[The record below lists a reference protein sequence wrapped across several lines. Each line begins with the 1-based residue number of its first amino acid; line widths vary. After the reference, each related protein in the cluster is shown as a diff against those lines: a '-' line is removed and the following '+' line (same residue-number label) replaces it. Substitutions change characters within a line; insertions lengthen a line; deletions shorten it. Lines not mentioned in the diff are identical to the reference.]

1 MAADKAFTS
10 QNAEH
15 LVDHSVVMGSSG
27 VNDGMEVMDECMAVN
42 DSMHR
47 PHVKISFHMTF

>member
-42 DSMHR
+42 DSMHS
-47 PHVKISFHMTF
+47 PQVKISCHMPF